1 MKSVYKYAIHST
13 KGERFQKTD
22 VLFAFP
28 ASKLADV
35 KSGIKIQ
42 KSIQAQ
48 ELRTPERI
56 KDRPLVVSDE
66 QPRQDIG
73 RRVRLLMRSGH
84 VLRGALVFVS
94 KFNLF
99 LRITGKM
106 VLVYRHS
113 LLADEMPENASMPSQ
128 PYDSDVVQGSSCGD
142 SKGVSLRFI
151 WRSRWILCT
160 ILSVLVVRVASTYRR

>member
-1 MKSVYKYAIHST
+1 MKSGKATNPSNKRTLTERYLLEKAFESPVLLYTYDGGKRIDVKSVYKYAIHST
-13 KGERFQKTD
+13 KSERFQKTD

-28 ASKLADV
+28 ASKLDDV

-56 KDRPLVVSDE
+56 KDRPLIVSDE
-66 QPRQDIG
+66 QLRQDIG

-99 LRITGKM
+99 LRIAGKM
-106 VLVYRHS
+106 VLVYRHG
-113 LLADEMPENASMPSQ
+113 LLEYEMPENASIPSQ
-128 PYDSDVVQGSSCGD
+128 P
-142 SKGVSLRFI
+142 
-151 WRSRWILCT
+151 
-160 ILSVLVVRVASTYRR
+160 